1 MAENE
6 DFLKKV
12 YDKYLGSDYEWGDA
26 DLNPKR
32 EIQKSDEEDWEEE
45 QAAIIATI
53 EDRLKQLQRQAA
65 QLPKYKRPEVV
76 DNDDFMTTTSGVN
89 GAPSPSKDVS
99 LNQIAMQAALGGDIG
114 DNLFIPSAN
123 FDDQINFMLNS
134 VIPSLIPVLVEMPSG
149 PNTAP
154 NGASFATEL
163 FNPGC
168 DTEDSAIQDFESSN
182 EEFNNLKN
190 TLLKDASNDKDDG
203 SGSDLSDE
211 TISSLATSGAASNQA
226 DKEADTADTAAE
238 QAAMEQYKDAVE
250 CIAKEL
256 GVLQYILALLKV
268 INTVKKVLLLILSI
282 VVPIVKMITF
292 AAQCW
297 INPPAAAQ
305 VLQMVAEKIGA
316 LLISVIGEILQ
327 MIWNLLE
334 MDCKS
339 QQSQKVLDEINSILS
354 GVDSTI
360 NTTKNLI
367 SFSVKQYKTNKKSL
381 QDAYSK
387 FIEENEDGT
396 RRLRLGQFGQ
406 YFDSDK
412 WGEAGAAFEDSIATT
427 MFGTNGFDENGI
439 NMEGIKTMLQSG
451 VPSEIKN
458 TINSL
463 LNSSTD
469 LLGNAK
475 NVFESAGLGNT
486 VLQATLTDM
495 TDFLGPIKI
504 K

>member
-89 GAPSPSKDVS
+89 GAPSPSKDIS

-168 DTEDSAIQDFESSN
+168 DTEDSTIQDFESSN

-190 TLLKDASNDKDDG
+190 TLLKDSSNSTDDEN
-203 SGSDLSDE
+203 DLSDE

-226 DKEADTADTAAE
+226 DKEADTADAAAE

-381 QDAYSK
+381 QDVYSK
-387 FIEENEDGT
+387 FIEENEDET

-406 YFDSDK
+406 YFDSEK